1 MGRKKVSGKTVDKL
15 AARVAAI
22 SGRVD
27 GITQLTIG
35 AVTAKGSG
43 GHTRKVRF
51 ADMVGGF
58 ELRVKN
64 GNVTQPVYV
73 YTPDVQAVRLA
84 VSRALRNQ
92 DISICFTGND

>member
-1 MGRKKVSGKTVDKL
+1 MSGKTIDKL
-15 AARVAAI
+15 AAQVAAI
-22 SGRVD
+22 TKRVD
-27 GITQLTIG
+27 GITQLTVG
-35 AVTAKGSG
+35 SATAKGSG

-73 YTPDVQAVRLA
+73 YTQNVQSVRLA
-84 VSRALRNQ
+84 VSRALRNN